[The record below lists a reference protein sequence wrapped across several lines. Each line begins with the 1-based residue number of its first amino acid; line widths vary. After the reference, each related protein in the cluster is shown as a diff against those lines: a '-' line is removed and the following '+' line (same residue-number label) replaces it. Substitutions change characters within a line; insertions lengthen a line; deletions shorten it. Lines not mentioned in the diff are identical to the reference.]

1 MMQNLP
7 DYFKSAELKIAEL
20 LEEGESFKEKTKFY
34 QWKAFIKNFTKL
46 SIYGFNSSSF
56 DIPAMAGT
64 FFTVGEEYFCDE
76 ISALKRGSSQG
87 SAYVLVYRNHY

>member
-7 DYFKSAELKIAEL
+7 AYYKSADVKIAQL
-20 LEEGESFKEKTKFY
+20 LEEGTTFKEKSKIY
-34 QWKAFIKNFTKL
+34 QWRAFIKNFTKL
-46 SIYGFNSSSF
+46 SIYGFNSSSY

-87 SAYVLVYRNHY
+87 SAHNSD